1 VWLIEDVLPVD
12 HRFEWITDTRIGKRL
27 TCPSYRLATVCRVS
41 LVFCTALESLKHSE
55 IRQFMKGI

>member
-1 VWLIEDVLPVD
+1 VWPIEDVLPID
-12 HRFEWITDTRIGKRL
+12 HMFEWIKRYSKRKTHL

-55 IRQFMKGI
+55 IRQFKK